1 MALAIGI
8 VRKGGIPALNV
19 DYFQRVILDENTQ
32 CLGLLA
38 IASSGSFS
46 LVCWAPIILHAALT
60 CTWIANDQSHVAAP
74 YSTVINMVKKT
85 GLTDKVTAT

>member
-32 CLGLLA
+32 MVAFLA
-38 IASSGSFS
+38 IASMSS
-46 LVCWAPIILHAALT
+46 
-60 CTWIANDQSHVAAP
+60 
-74 YSTVINMVKKT
+74 
-85 GLTDKVTAT
+85 